1 MPREGA
7 SALLVVPVE
16 LLLVPVEVHPF
27 HPGATGITMVVS
39 ASSDVG
45 LR

>member
-1 MPREGA
+1 MPRVGA
-7 SALLVVPVE
+7 SALLV
-16 LLLVPVEVHPF
+16 VPVEVHPF

>member
-7 SALLVVPVE
+7 SALLV
-16 LLLVPVEVHPF
+16 VPVEVHPF